1 MKGETSVA
9 LSLALEKHL
18 KEQHELA
25 VGSTFMS
32 QKELERVVETY
43 SGTRPENLDEEA
55 KKHWDYVTRYRGG
68 HAPSEHEDKV
78 TRFSGVDPSKLSER
92 SKNDIKYVTQYKKG
106 SDTESKEECYV
117 RTHSETMC
125 KVRSQDVEELLA
137 KVSQLKEQRRET
149 CKLAPC
155 FPCPL
160 CGRLVEGDTENELS
174 NDLKVH
180 FIEDHDI

>member
-1 MKGETSVA
+1 MNGETSVA
-9 LSLALEKHL
+9 LSMDLEKHL

-25 VGSTFMS
+25 VGSAFMS
-32 QKELERVVETY
+32 EK
-43 SGTRPENLDEEA
+43 
-55 KKHWDYVTRYRGG
+55 
-68 HAPSEHEDKV
+68 
-78 TRFSGVDPSKLSER
+78 
-92 SKNDIKYVTQYKKG
+92 SKNEIKYLTQYKKG